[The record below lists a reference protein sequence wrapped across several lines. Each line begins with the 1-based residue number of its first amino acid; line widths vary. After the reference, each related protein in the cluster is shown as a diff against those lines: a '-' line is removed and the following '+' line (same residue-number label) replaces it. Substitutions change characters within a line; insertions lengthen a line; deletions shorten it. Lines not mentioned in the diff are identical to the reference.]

1 MAILPLSCY
10 MNVEPEM
17 ADLNK
22 IVIPKVMNQWE
33 ELAEG
38 FRYDDEVITNIK
50 TQSGGNPKKC
60 CQEFFRNWRTS
71 DNGNRVGPKTW
82 STLFYI
88 IEEYTSIASDIR
100 EDIITKVKQL

>member
-1 MAILPLSCY
+1 MH
-10 MNVEPEM
+10 VEPEM

-38 FRYDDEVITNIK
+38 FHYDDEVIANIN
-50 TQSGGNPKKC
+50 TRSRGNPKKC
-60 CQEFFRNWRTS
+60 CQEFFRDWRKT
-71 DNGNRVGPKTW
+71 DNGIRAGPKTW

-88 IEEYTSIASDIR
+88 IEKYMSIASDIR
-100 EDIITKVKQL
+100 EDMITKVKQLKSL